1 MSSNPNPGTA
11 RARLAAHC
19 LLLLLVWISPG
30 HAQPANPPQ
39 TDGRWLRFG
48 VLPLQSPT
56 KLADMFMPLVE
67 YLQRSLHRPVQF
79 VTAPSFTIFM
89 QRVMHH
95 DYDIVYL
102 NPLLFTQAEK
112 AGYDAVAKV
121 LGEPFTGILVVRR
134 DSPLHGIDPAQ
145 WHKGLIVGFPDPR
158 AYAATVMTRG
168 YLRTHGV
175 DVTHCCRI
183 RYFGSQDSVLM
194 ALNSGLV
201 GVAGTWWPSLRSM
214 PPAIRRNLRV
224 IAETPPQPQ
233 MPIAVLDSLPA
244 ALRQDITASLLALH
258 THPRDRA
265 ILSKLGFPQGFIRAR
280 NAEYREVK

>member
-1 MSSNPNPGTA
+1 MSTA
-11 RARLAAHC
+11 PSPRMPHRLIGACC
-19 LLLLLVWISPG
+19 LLILLALAPPG
-30 HAQPANPPQ
+30 QAQPPVLAQ
-39 TDGRWLRFG
+39 HGHWLRFG

-56 KLADMFMPLVE
+56 KLADMFIPLAE

-79 VTAPSFTIFM
+79 VTAPSFSVFM

-102 NPLLFTQAEK
+102 NPLLFTQAK
-112 AGYDAVAKV
+112 RAGYTAVVKV
-121 LGEPFTGILVVRR
+121 LGEPFTGILVVRK

-145 WHKGLIVGFPDPR
+145 WRRGLVIGFPDPR
-158 AYAATVMTRG
+158 AYAATVMTRS

-175 DVTHCCRI
+175 DLERCCKV

-201 GVAGTWWPSLRSM
+201 NVAGTWWPSLRSM
-214 PPAIRRNLRV
+214 PRAVRGNLRV

-233 MPIAVLDSLPA
+233 MPIAVLDTLPSK
-244 ALRQDITASLLALH
+244 LRETIAASLLALH
-258 THPRDRA
+258 EHPHDDD
-265 ILSKLGFPQGFIRAR
+265 ILRHLGFPQGFIRTSD
-280 NAEYREVK
+280 AEYRQVK